1 MMIILFIMVDVM
13 VIKIGTCGWSVRGGK
28 QRYFEYFNV
37 IELQDTF
44 YRLPKVSTAE
54 KWGAIAPENFEYTLK
69 AWQTI
74 THPPTSPT
82 WRRAGLKIDR
92 NMYDKYGFFRPTRE
106 VFDAWDKFNNI
117 VKALKARIII
127 FQTPASFKYSKEN
140 ESNIRSFF
148 SSIERGKLI
157 FGWEPRG
164 NWYEYPEKLERILR
178 ELDLIHVVDILRRN
192 PIIDSEI
199 YYFRLHGLGGRE
211 VNYRYK
217 YSDEDLHRLKDSIK
231 KYLPR
236 KIYVMFNNIYMFQD
250 ALRFKEIIEA
260 IKY

>member
-1 MMIILFIMVDVM
+1 MT
-13 VIKIGTCGWSVRGGK
+13 IKIGTCGWSAKGGK
-28 QRYFEYFNV
+28 QKYFEYFNV

-54 KWGAIAPENFEYTLK
+54 KWRSIAPEGFEYTLK

-82 WRRAGLKIDR
+82 WRRAGLKIDKD
-92 NMYDKYGFFRPTRE
+92 MYNRYGFFRPTRE
-106 VFDAWDKFNNI
+106 VFNAWDRFNEI

-127 FQTPASFKYSKEN
+127 FQTPSSFKYSGEN
-140 ESNIRSFF
+140 ESNIRNFF
-148 SSIERGKLI
+148 SSIRRDNLI

-164 NWYEYPEKLERILR
+164 NWYDYPEKLEKILR
-178 ELDLIHVVDILRRN
+178 DLDLIHVVDILRRS
-192 PIIDSEI
+192 PIIDTEI

-217 YSDEDLHRLKDSIK
+217 YTDNDLKNLKNSVE

-250 ALRFKEIIEA
+250 ALRFKEIIK
-260 IKY
+260 IS